1 MRISDWSSDVCS
13 SDLQQDAAGT
23 GRPSGQCRVGEVGA
37 TVGRR
42 QSVVKLYFGRLVPA
56 EIVQQWRPGG
66 SHDALLLCAGRLHHR
81 RVQRGQ
87 PARLLSS
94 GGAPLAYSTVTALA
108 RLRGWSTS
116 VPFRTAVWW
125 ARSCTGRL

>member
-42 QSVVKLYFGRLVPA
+42 QSVVNLYFGRLVPA
-56 EIVQQWRPGG
+56 EIVQQWRTGG
-66 SHDALLLCAGRLHHR
+66 SNDALLLCAGSLHHR
-81 RVQRGQ
+81 HVPRGP
-87 PARLLSS
+87 PARLLTSR
-94 GGAPLAYSTVTALA
+94 GAPLAYSRANSLA
-108 RLRGWSTS
+108 RLRVCSTS
-116 VPFRTAVWW
+116 VPFQTTIWYAGS
-125 ARSCTGRL
+125 ATG